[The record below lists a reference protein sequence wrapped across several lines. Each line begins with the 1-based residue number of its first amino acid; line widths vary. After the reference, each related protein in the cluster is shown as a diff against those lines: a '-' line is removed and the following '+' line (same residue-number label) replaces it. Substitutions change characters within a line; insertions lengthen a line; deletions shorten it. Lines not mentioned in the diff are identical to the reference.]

1 MAIPPNYCLF
11 QGVRDMET
19 EDKTR
24 EQLLDE
30 LAALRQRVAE
40 LETSEAERKQ
50 MEEVIRESERQYRL
64 LAENAE
70 DVIWTVDMNMR
81 PTYMSPSITRLLGY
95 TVEEAMAKPMEAVY
109 TPASFETAMKVLAE
123 ELAIE
128 NMEQKNLSRSRTLE
142 LELNCKDGSIVPVE
156 AKFTFIREPDG
167 RPFEIL
173 AIARDITERK
183 QAEETIKQLA
193 YYDTVTG
200 LPNRALLNDRIHMA
214 LTHARRDKQKLA
226 IMMLD
231 LDRFK
236 DINDTLGHSVG
247 DQLLRS
253 VGNRLGNLLRASDTI
268 SRIGGDEFI
277 VLLPNIA
284 RDKDTVVVAEKI
296 MKAFQKPFML
306 DKGEHYYITTSI
318 GIVAYPKHGE
328 DAETLLKNADVA
340 MYRAKEQGRDQWQ
353 WSTAD

>member
-1 MAIPPNYCLF
+1 MK
-11 QGVRDMET
+11 T

-64 LAENAE
+64 LAENAK
-70 DVIWTVDMNMR
+70 DIIWTVDMNMR
-81 PTYMSPSITRLLGY
+81 PTYISPSITRLLGY

-128 NMEQKNLSRSRTLE
+128 NMEQKDLSRSRTLE
-142 LELNCKDGSIVPVE
+142 LELNRKDGSIVPVE

-253 VGNRLGNLLRASDTI
+253 VGNRLRNLLRASDTI

-284 RDKDTVVVAEKI
+284 RDKDTIVVAEKI

-306 DKGEHYYITTSI
+306 DKGKHYYITTSI